1 MSQAVL
7 TNSVYENAAHMLRRT
22 GSMDPSP
29 RAIGVFNYSHIKG
42 Y

>member
-29 RAIGVFNYSHIKG
+29 PGLSGSLIILT
-42 Y
+42 